1 MRKAVYHG
9 QFRLSRRKANIF
21 SLKIPHLIRTPVNTD
36 NIHCSVSAYTFLCRI
51 HSYNVN
57 SALRR
62 PANCPAL
69 FPWSFRILIVL
80 LSSSLAPGDEKDGTP
95 ESELAN
101 CLFSST
107 QSCTNTSQ
115 SFLFCFFFFF
125 TARKKVIVPLG
136 EETEVIKKVSQKVG
150 SWWKKLARELELK
163 DRKIKNISME
173 EIDDEECCYVTLRAW
188 CQQKGRDATVR
199 KLMIALTRIGKA
211 EVNNDIMECLDLL
224 NPVSV

>member
-36 NIHCSVSAYTFLCRI
+36 NIHSSVSAYTFLCRI

-80 LSSSLAPGDEKDGTP
+80 LSSSLAPGDEKDRTP

-125 TARKKVIVPLG
+125 YST
-136 EETEVIKKVSQKVG
+136 
-150 SWWKKLARELELK
+150 
-163 DRKIKNISME
+163 
-173 EIDDEECCYVTLRAW
+173 
-188 CQQKGRDATVR
+188 
-199 KLMIALTRIGKA
+199 
-211 EVNNDIMECLDLL
+211 
-224 NPVSV
+224 